1 MDDLAEIL
9 SGKYEVGERTVVN
22 KTGLPGRYDFKLEWA
37 PDSGGGIAADATLP
51 GLLEALREQL
61 GLRLVKETG
70 DVPVVVIKAV
80 KPPEFD

>member
-1 MDDLAEIL
+1 M
-9 SGKYEVGERTVVN
+9 VN
-22 KTGLPGRYDFKLEWA
+22 KTGLPGRYNFKLEWA